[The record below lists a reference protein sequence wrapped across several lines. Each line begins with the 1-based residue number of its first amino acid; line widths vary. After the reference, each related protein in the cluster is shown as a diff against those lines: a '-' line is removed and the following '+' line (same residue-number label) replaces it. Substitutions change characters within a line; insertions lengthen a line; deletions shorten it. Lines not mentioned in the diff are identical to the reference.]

1 VARAT
6 VLVHSGHWQNTAY
19 AITPVHTLQVAAG
32 GPAGRSSELLRAAL
46 VAQAVAPR
54 AVLVAQAVVAPA
66 TCTLKAL
73 ITTRRMSSY
82 CIWLRAAVSTVCH
95 TLACKLGLRL
105 RLKLKLKHG

>member
-1 VARAT
+1 MARAT
-6 VLVHSGHWQNTAY
+6 VLVRSGHWQNTAY
-19 AITPVHTLQVAAG
+19 TITPVHTLQVAAG
-32 GPAGRSSELLRAAL
+32 GPAGRSSELLRAA
-46 VAQAVAPR
+46 
-54 AVLVAQAVVAPA
+54 LVAQAVVAPA